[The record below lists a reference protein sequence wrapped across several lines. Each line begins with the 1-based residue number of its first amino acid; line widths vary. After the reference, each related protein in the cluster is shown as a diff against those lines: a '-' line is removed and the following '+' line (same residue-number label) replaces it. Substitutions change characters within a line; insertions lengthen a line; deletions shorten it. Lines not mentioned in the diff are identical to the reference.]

1 LLLLPIAI
9 ADIIL
14 GHFEFD
20 LSDSGIIS
28 DWVAV
33 SQYNFTLLKS
43 ITHTHVHVDDLQL
56 FTISAGHIHWFRLF
70 GKFVLITFNDL
81 TNQK

>member
-1 LLLLPIAI
+1 MTLLLLPIAI

-28 DWVAV
+28 D
-33 SQYNFTLLKS
+33 
-43 ITHTHVHVDDLQL
+43 
-56 FTISAGHIHWFRLF
+56 
-70 GKFVLITFNDL
+70 
-81 TNQK
+81 